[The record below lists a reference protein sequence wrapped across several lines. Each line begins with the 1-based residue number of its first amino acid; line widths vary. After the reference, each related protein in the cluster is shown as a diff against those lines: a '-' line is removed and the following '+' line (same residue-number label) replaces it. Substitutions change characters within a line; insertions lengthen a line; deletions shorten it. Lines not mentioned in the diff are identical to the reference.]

1 MHPQG
6 LSNGVQEM
14 DPQSPSVIWTR
25 VCWATPRD
33 GAEPLEVKVSIVD
46 TDLTMFDY
54 ILNGRVHLWPP
65 NVTPWKSFHLAT
77 SRVCVIKFL
86 QHCFSALWWNDYS
99 SSSKYAS
106 INNTQFPSSRLVRC
120 KLNLQLVRW
129 KTL

>member
-1 MHPQG
+1 MHPPR

-14 DPQSPSVIWTR
+14 DPQSPSVIGTR

-46 TDLTMFDY
+46 NLTMFDY

-65 NVTPWKSFHLAT
+65 NVTPCKSFHLAT
-77 SRVCVIKFL
+77 SRVRVVKFL
-86 QHCFSALWWNDYS
+86 QHCFSVLWWNDYS
-99 SSSKYAS
+99 SSPKYAS
-106 INNTQFPSSRLVRC
+106 IDYTQFQSSGLVRC
-120 KLNLQLVRW
+120 KFDLQLVRW